1 MNKILLIIIIGIVLL
16 LLLALAL
23 GLDFGFES
31 VITNTGNTPPPSSP
45 GGIP

>member
-1 MNKILLIIIIGIVLL
+1 MNKIVVIIIIGIVLL

-23 GLDFGFES
+23 GLDLGFES
-31 VITNTGNTPPPSSP
+31 VISNAGNTPPPSGP